1 MKGML
6 DPEYEEKV
14 IGSCEVRKIF
24 TFSKVGKIAGVMVT
38 DGIIKS
44 SANVRVVRDGIV
56 IYDGKVGSLQRE
68 KDSVKEVKNGYEC
81 GVTIDGYSDIK
92 EQDVFEFYEN
102 VLVKR

>member
-1 MKGML
+1 MHWQ
-6 DPEYEEKV
+6 
-14 IGSCEVRKIF
+14 GSLAITPAQVKN
-24 TFSKVGKIAGVMVT
+24 
-38 DGIIKS
+38 
-44 SANVRVVRDGIV
+44 SANVRVVRDGVI